1 MDKMLAKLAWSRA
14 DVDLNVAKNW
24 GGKKVEAS
32 VLNHGVHKAKKNRG
46 QKRKI
51 WWQKHL
57 ERKAGKWGGEWG
69 GDYQGDDEENKE
81 DEEEGKAPPPVDPNH
96 EPLGKKDGP
105 DDDHHD
111 DPGRTV
117 DSAGSAGLPPP
128 IHDPDS
134 ADEAEAPGLIMHGL
148 GASVCSSCR
157 YIYMP
162 NCGDDAGSGDYTIQA
177 GLGRGAAALAVF
189 VSVQEPDFTDYVVE
203 VAVAVV
209 SFAGKMNGRSLGAV
223 VAYKHAYVLPSLM
236 GKPAAKK
243 AMAKAKN
250 GPKAAPK
257 ATPKELKKQEMEKA
271 AKKKDQSNLVTTLK
285 NAKTKLQGVQNG
297 TIQVSDGELENLKN
311 KAEFFDRYVSLDR
324 NDPEKAQMLAAFLA
338 DKTCNNYMQKI
349 REISTETKTED
360 EKASGFVTQW
370 EIAAKENLPVDSP
383 LLQKLLDGLK
393 FDYDWNEAVPREKV
407 FKEAGEKRFFYEKNA
422 MTTEKTSFSSKSGIT
437 AAGDLGKKKA
447 DSFLNDKDTSTADP
461 AAKVKIEFPLHVE
474 LVSSV
479 KVLKSGKQKIQKE
492 LNTGKDL
499 CQKLATGGGYDT
511 TDLAN
516 AIDTFDNYLAT
527 LRQRIATAEEVQ
539 PPDVT
544 KEVVA
549 ELKAEID
556 IADTHLDAFKR
567 AMTKESELQRH
578 ARAAAD
584 MGIDRESLT
593 GLGIWGDG
601 VPMTRNRNQSLEMLS
616 FNILTCQLR
625 STMRIPVFVIQKHW
639 LARGGST
646 WDAVMD
652 VLRWSLTCATS
663 GQMPKYDH
671 TGLQPLKEPWRKQR
685 ALIHTPRSVLL
696 EIRGDWAFFK
706 QVLNEASGC
715 CWMCD
720 IKPEDIREVSG
731 EAAWMQ
737 PEHRK
742 TPWQAL
748 MAAPSIS
755 PIFATPYVGTEC
767 IQMDWLH
774 VVDIGIALQFLGS
787 IMKYF
792 CSKFE
797 GTFDEQVRE
806 MFRCILEF
814 YDVQAV
820 EYRLD
825 HLKPSM
831 IKDPKKKFPKL
842 RAKAGES
849 RCLVPWAAQMADALR
864 DADNE
869 VEQTMYKCAWHF
881 NKCYEQLSSRTFDA
895 AVLAEHGVAFANLYV
910 ALHEHFTV
918 QGVCLFKVTPKL
930 HLFCEISYRGRD
942 CPSVHWS
949 YRDED
954 WGGKMAILAASK
966 GGANTPN
973 ALANAFFSRFTSGH
987 KVPVL

>member
-1 MDKMLAKLAWSRA
+1 MGAAQSTTGNNNPASSGNTNNTPAPIVIQLQLGAEQLSALTGAVAPGVHVHVPPSGSDAAGGASTTPGAAPHGAPPVPFPPPPPPAETEQYLRWCNRCKQQSYFREGICLNEWCSLAWSRP

-57 ERKAGKWGGEWG
+57 ERKAGKWGG
-69 GDYQGDDEENKE
+69 DYQGDDEENKE
-81 DEEEGKAPPPVDPNH
+81 DAEEGKAPPPVDPNH
-96 EPLGKKDGP
+96 QPLGKKDGP

-117 DSAGSAGLPPP
+117 DSAGSAGLP
-128 IHDPDS
+128 
-134 ADEAEAPGLIMHGL
+134 
-148 GASVCSSCR
+148 

-162 NCGDDAGSGDYTIQA
+162 NCGDDVG
-177 GLGRGAAALAVF
+177 
-189 VSVQEPDFTDYVVE
+189 PDFTDYVVE

-257 ATPKELKKQEMEKA
+257 ATAKELKKQEMEKA

-567 AMTKESELQRH
+567 
-578 ARAAAD
+578 
-584 MGIDRESLT
+584 
-593 GLGIWGDG
+593 
-601 VPMTRNRNQSLEMLS
+601 
-616 FNILTCQLR
+616 
-625 STMRIPVFVIQKHW
+625 
-639 LARGGST
+639 
-646 WDAVMD
+646 
-652 VLRWSLTCATS
+652 
-663 GQMPKYDH
+663 
-671 TGLQPLKEPWRKQR
+671 
-685 ALIHTPRSVLL
+685 
-696 EIRGDWAFFK
+696 
-706 QVLNEASGC
+706 
-715 CWMCD
+715 
-720 IKPEDIREVSG
+720 VSG

-987 KVPVL
+987 K